1 MASTGLS
8 IKELRAASAD
18 SAQLVERPFE
28 ILQSASDL
36 LATAESDEERAAA
49 RQVVIQC
56 REHRDQLS
64 PPFPEIID
72 SLVRELGLFPYLDVS
87 DDLDDRELLSRET
100 LRLGDLGDGS
110 IVLHAAQASVYARL
124 LAGDNVILSAPTS
137 FGKSLLID
145 AVLASNRFDNVLI
158 VVPTLALIDEMRRRL
173 ASRHTGHKVI
183 THPTQ
188 PHGDR
193 NAFVLTGERVL
204 EVEKL
209 PRIDLFVLDEFYKL
223 ADNDERGQI
232 LNQVFYEMRKNQVPY
247 YLLGPNVQNLS
258 AAVAGQLHDEF
269 IRSDETT
276 VALRFHVKAEGSRSA
291 TLAGLAVQLERMA
304 LIYCQSP
311 ASAHR
316 TARELLAAGFAPEE
330 PQLVSAAAWVAEN
343 FHTEW
348 VVVDALR
355 HGIGVHH
362 GQLPRALGQ
371 FMVKAFEDGRIR
383 WLIATGTLIEGVNT
397 HARHVIVYD
406 KMRPGNK
413 KMNEFAFRNIS
424 GRCGRMFHHFSGD
437 IWLFGKRPVEELP
450 EVDIPILSQ
459 SDDAPT
465 SLLQH
470 VDDED
475 LTERS
480 RERLKPFENQDELSV
495 ATLRANVG
503 LDLAGQIRI
512 AGLLRADP
520 GHYHWALGFRGMP
533 TFDQLAVV
541 CQLLWDNLG
550 QRALASGYT
559 RSARQLARQLMNF
572 SMLESTKAL
581 IDEAAAGK
589 STSDV
594 DELVKD
600 VCTFVRNIAGYTFPV
615 RLRALDRIQQE
626 VFSRTGRPPGDYSG
640 YVARVE
646 GLFLEPPLVAL
657 DEYGIPPELATKIR
671 GHLRPDG
678 DLDRVLA
685 RLGRLDAEQL
695 NVTPFER
702 EMIVYAQDGL

>member
-1 MASTGLS
+1 M
-8 IKELRAASAD
+8 
-18 SAQLVERPFE
+18 
-28 ILQSASDL
+28 
-36 LATAESDEERAAA
+36 
-49 RQVVIQC
+49 
-56 REHRDQLS
+56 
-64 PPFPEIID
+64 
-72 SLVRELGLFPYLDVS
+72 
-87 DDLDDRELLSRET
+87 
-100 LRLGDLGDGS
+100 
-110 IVLHAAQASVYARL
+110 HAAQAGVYARL

-137 FGKSLLID
+137 FGKSLVID
-145 AVLASNRFDNVLI
+145 AVLASGRFDNVLI
-158 VVPTLALIDEMRRRL
+158 VVPTLALIDELRRRL
-173 ASRHTGHKVI
+173 AVRHTGHKVI

-188 PHGDR
+188 PHGER

-204 EVEKL
+204 EIAEL
-209 PRIDLFVLDEFYKL
+209 PPIDLFVLDEFYKL
-223 ADNDERGQI
+223 ADHDERGQI
-232 LNQVFYEMRKNQVPY
+232 LNQVFYDMRKQGVQY

-258 AAVAGQLHDEF
+258 VAVPGQLHDEF

-276 VALRFHVKAEGSRSA
+276 VALRFHDVKTEGSKPA
-291 TLAGLAVQLERMA
+291 TLARLAAELAKMT

-316 TARELLAAGFAPEE
+316 TARELLLADLAPEQ
-330 PQLVSAAAWVAEN
+330 PQLASAAAWVAEN
-343 FHTEW
+343 FHADW
-348 VVVDALR
+348 VLVEALR
-355 HGIGVHH
+355 RGIGIHH

-437 IWLFGKRPVEELP
+437 VWLFGKRPAEELP

-459 SDDAPT
+459 SEDAPT

-470 VDDED
+470 VDEGD
-475 LTERS
+475 LSERS
-480 RERLKPFENQDELSV
+480 RERLEPFESQDVLSR

-503 LDLAGQIRI
+503 LDLDGQIRI
-512 AGLLRADP
+512 ARLLRESP
-520 GHYHWALGFRGMP
+520 GQHHAALGFRGMP
-533 TFDQLAVV
+533 TFDQLTVV
-541 CQLLWDNLG
+541 CQLLWDYLG
-550 QRALASGYT
+550 QRALSSGYT
-559 RSARQLARQLMNF
+559 RSPRQLARQLMNF
-572 SMLESTKAL
+572 SIQGSTKAL

-589 STSDV
+589 AAADV

-626 VFSRTGRPPGDYSG
+626 VFPSTGRAPGDYSS

-657 DEYGIPPELATKIR
+657 DEYGIPPELAVKIR
-671 GHLRPDG
+671 GQLRPDG
-678 DLDRVLA
+678 DLDRVLG
-685 RLGRLDAEQL
+685 RLARLDAGQL
-695 NVTPFER
+695 DVTPFER
-702 EMIVYAQDGL
+702 ELIVYAQQGL